1 MGKPIMKFFMIGIN
15 VVFWAFG
22 GTLLGL
28 GIWMAVDP
36 DAFDS
41 MEATG
46 MDDALW
52 AAAVYTMIGV
62 GAGVFLL
69 GFLGCCGSIRGG
81 EGKKNIMLI
90 LYIALVSVILLAEIV
105 IIILT
110 AIFWGNIND
119 SVRDEMQ
126 QDVKEKYKFPPPQ
139 DEEDGYS
146 HSWNKMQYEW
156 ECCGSYNFTDYRGSY
171 YATSPGGHAVPFTCC
186 KYIYGSDYKNEEN
199 VNYPLCLAEAV
210 GAYDPNRNYEYLN
223 ARGCYKEMSN
233 FFDQNAAIIIGVT
246 CGVVALQILGI
257 IFACCIMND

>member
-1 MGKPIMKFFMIGIN
+1 MGKPIMKFFMIGVN

-41 MEATG
+41 MDATG

-81 EGKKNIMLI
+81 EGKRNIMLK
-90 LYIALVSVILLAEIV
+90 LYIALVSVIMLAEIV
-105 IIILT
+105 VIILT

-119 SVRDEMQ
+119 SVRDRMRDDIKTE
-126 QDVKEKYKFPPPQ
+126 YISAPPN
-139 DEEDGYS
+139 DGDGVS

-156 ECCGSYNFTDYRGSY
+156 ECCGSYDYRDYQGSDY
-171 YATSPGGHAVPFTCC
+171 TANTGNAVPFTCC
-186 KYIYGSDYKNEEN
+186 KYVRGSDYENEDN
-199 VNYPLCLAEAV
+199 VNYDACLLEARLP
-210 GAYDPNRNYEYLN
+210 YDSNRHYENLN
-223 ARGCYKEMSN
+223 ARGCYNEMSK

-246 CGVVALQILGI
+246 CGVIALQILGI